1 VTRTIKTSYTVTV
14 NNLSKVYPDG
24 TKALD
29 SVSFSVGDGITCIVG
44 PNGAGKTTLVKI
56 IATQLKCTDGKVKV
70 LGYDVEKEKDEIR
83 KRIAVVPQEG
93 VPINELTPF
102 EHVYYYLL
110 ARGMVRKSARENTEY
125 ALKKLGLWEIKDK
138 LAINLSGGLRRRVL
152 IAMALA
158 TKADLMLLD
167 EPSVGLDP
175 VSRKETW
182 DLITDIIEKEGV
194 KAIITTHYM
203 EEAEALAK
211 EVIIMNKG
219 RLLAKGNPRELKK
232 NLRFD
237 KKVAVGKEIKRESLE
252 RFGKTASYG
261 NLWLLYPDNLDF
273 TIDALLSKK
282 ISIQIMPTSLEDVFM
297 ELIKDDTE

>member
-1 VTRTIKTSYTVTV
+1 MVKTCYTVTV

-29 SVSFSVGDGITCIVG
+29 SASFSVGDGITCIVG

-56 IATQLKCTDGKVKV
+56 IATQLKHTDGKVEV
-70 LGYDVEKEKDEIR
+70 LGYDIEKEKDKIR

-93 VPINELTPF
+93 LPVNELTPF

-110 ARGMVRKSARENTEY
+110 ARGMDRENARTNTEY
-125 ALKKLGLWEIKDK
+125 TLKNLSLWEIKDRLVVK
-138 LAINLSGGLRRRVL
+138 LSGGLKRRVL

-158 TKADLMLLD
+158 TRADLMLLD

-175 VSRKETW
+175 ISRKETW
-182 DLITDIIEKEGV
+182 NLITNIEKEGT
-194 KAIITTHYM
+194 KTIIITTHYM

-219 RLLAKGNPRELKK
+219 RLLAKGSPKELKK

-237 KKVAVGKEIKRESLE
+237 NKIVVGKHIKRESLE
-252 RFGKTASYG
+252 HFGKTVSYG
-261 NLWLLYPDNLDF
+261 NSWLLYPDNLNF
-273 TIDALLSKK
+273 TIDALLSKN
-282 ISIQIMPTSLEDVFM
+282 ISIQIMPISLEDVFIELM
-297 ELIKDDTE
+297 END

>member
-1 VTRTIKTSYTVTV
+1 MTRTVKTCYTVTA

-29 SVSFSVGDGITCIVG
+29 SVCFSVGDGITCIVG

-93 VPINELTPF
+93 LPMDELTPF

-125 ALKKLGLWEIKDK
+125 ALKKLGLWEIKDR
-138 LAINLSGGLRRRVL
+138 LAIKLSGGLRRRVL

-175 VSRKETW
+175 ISRKETW
-182 DLITDIIEKEGV
+182 DLITDIEKEGV

-211 EVIIMNKG
+211 EVIIINKG

-232 NLRFD
+232 NLHFD

-261 NLWLLYPDNLDF
+261 NWWLLYPDDLDF

-282 ISIQIMPTSLEDVFM
+282 ISIQIMPTSLEDVFI
-297 ELIKDDTE
+297 ELIKNDSE